1 LTSSQ
6 PPASNEEVPDHDA
19 DADVIEAG
27 PDPGRR
33 SPWPRLPPWSRGVP
47 WLLVLAETVVLV
59 VAVAVAVHYRAQARA
74 PHPGRAPT
82 ASVTTS
88 LPMPEMTTVALALPA
103 DGTVT
108 GTVVITAAALPGS
121 ALVEFTVSAV
131 ITGGQPGTVY
141 DLDGNDCSTTAP
153 LPDHV
158 WATGVTSAAGVADLV
173 GYAWTGAA
181 ADRFWLTLD
190 PSPVNPPPGLRG
202 QFAEGR
208 LTPFP
213 PGQAPCALSAAG

>member
-6 PPASNEEVPDHDA
+6 QATSNEEVPDHDA
-19 DADVIEAG
+19 DTDVIAG
-27 PDPGRR
+27 GPEPGRR
-33 SPWPRLPPWSRGVP
+33 PPWPGGLL
-47 WLLVLAETVVLV
+47 WLIVLAETVALA
-59 VAVAVAVHYRAQARA
+59 VAVPVAVHYRAQARA
-74 PHPGRAPT
+74 PHPGRAPA

-108 GTVVITAAALPGS
+108 GTVVITAAALPGGG
-121 ALVEFTVSAV
+121 LVEFTVSAV

-141 DLDGNDCSTTAP
+141 DLDGNDCSTTS
-153 LPDHV
+153 LLGDHV

-181 ADRFWLTLD
+181 ADRYWLALD

-202 QFAEGR
+202 QFAQGQ
-208 LTPFP
+208 LAPFP
-213 PGQAPCALSAAG
+213 AGQAPCAPSPAG

>member
-1 LTSSQ
+1 MTSSQ
-6 PPASNEEVPDHDA
+6 QATSNEEVPDHDA
-19 DADVIEAG
+19 DADADVIAAG
-27 PDPGRR
+27 PEPGRR
-33 SPWPRLPPWSRGVP
+33 PPWPGGLL
-47 WLLVLAETVVLV
+47 WLVVLAETVALA
-59 VAVAVAVHYRAQARA
+59 VAVAAAVHYRAQTRA
-74 PHPGRAPT
+74 PHPGRAPA

-108 GTVVITAAALPGS
+108 GTVVITAAALPG
-121 ALVEFTVSAV
+121 AGLLEFTVSAV

-181 ADRFWLTLD
+181 ADYYWLTLD
-190 PSPVNPPPGLRG
+190 PSPVNPPPGLHG

-208 LTPFP
+208 VASFP
-213 PGQAPCALSAAG
+213 AGQAPCAPSPAG

>member
-1 LTSSQ
+1 M
-6 PPASNEEVPDHDA
+6 ADHDA
-19 DADVIEAG
+19 DADVIAAG
-27 PDPGRR
+27 PEPGRR
-33 SPWPRLPPWSRGVP
+33 PPRPGGLL
-47 WLLVLAETVVLV
+47 WLIVLAETVALA

-74 PHPGRAPT
+74 PHPGRAPA

-103 DGTVT
+103 DGAVT
-108 GTVVITAAALPGS
+108 GTVVITAAALPGGG
-121 ALVEFTVSAV
+121 LVEFTVSAI

-181 ADRFWLTLD
+181 ADRYWLTLD

-202 QFAEGR
+202 QFAQGQ
-208 LTPFP
+208 LTSFP
-213 PGQAPCALSAAG
+213 SGQAPCVPSS

>member
-6 PPASNEEVPDHDA
+6 QATSNEEVPDHDA
-19 DADVIEAG
+19 DADVIAAG
-27 PDPGRR
+27 PEPGRR
-33 SPWPRLPPWSRGVP
+33 PPWPGGLL
-47 WLLVLAETVVLV
+47 WLIVLAETVALA

-74 PHPGRAPT
+74 PHPGRAPA

-108 GTVVITAAALPGS
+108 GTVVITAAALPGAS
-121 ALVEFTVSAV
+121 LVEFTVSAI

-141 DLDGNDCSTTAP
+141 DLDGNDCSATTA
-153 LPDHV
+153 LTDHV
-158 WATGVTSAAGVADLV
+158 WATGTAGPNGTADLI

-181 ADRFWLTLD
+181 TDRYWLALD
-190 PSPVNPPPGLRG
+190 PSPVNPPPGLHG

-208 LTPFP
+208 LAPFP
-213 PGQAPCALSAAG
+213 AGQAPCAPSP

>member
-1 LTSSQ
+1 
-6 PPASNEEVPDHDA
+6 VPDHDA
-19 DADVIEAG
+19 DADVIAAG
-27 PDPGRR
+27 SDPARR
-33 SPWPRLPPWSRGVP
+33 PPWPDGAP

-59 VAVAVAVHYRAQARA
+59 VAIAVAAHYRAQAGA
-74 PHPGRAPT
+74 PHPGHAPA

-88 LPMPEMTTVALALPA
+88 LPMPEMTTAALALPA

-108 GTVVITAAALPGS
+108 GTVVITAAALPGG

-141 DLDGNDCSTTAP
+141 DLDGDDCSTSSP
-153 LPDHV
+153 LTDHV

-181 ADRFWLTLD
+181 TDRYWLTLD
-190 PSPVNPPPGLRG
+190 PSPINPPPGLRG

-213 PGQAPCALSAAG
+213 PGQAPCALSPAG

>member
-6 PPASNEEVPDHDA
+6 QATSNKEVPDHDA
-19 DADVIEAG
+19 DADVIAAG
-27 PDPGRR
+27 PEPGRR
-33 SPWPRLPPWSRGVP
+33 PPWPGGLL
-47 WLLVLAETVVLV
+47 WLIVLAETVALA
-59 VAVAVAVHYRAQARA
+59 VAVPVAVHYHAQARA
-74 PHPGRAPT
+74 PHPARAPA

-108 GTVVITAAALPGS
+108 GTVVITTAALPGGG
-121 ALVEFTVSAV
+121 LVEFTVSAV
-131 ITGGQPGTVY
+131 ITGGQPSTVY

-181 ADRFWLTLD
+181 ADYYWLTLD
-190 PSPVNPPPGLRG
+190 PSPVNPPSGLHGRFAQG
-202 QFAEGR
+202 Q
-208 LTPFP
+208 LTSFP
-213 PGQAPCALSAAG
+213 PGQAPCAP

>member
-6 PPASNEEVPDHDA
+6 QVTSNEEVPDHDA
-19 DADVIEAG
+19 DADVIAAG
-27 PDPGRR
+27 SEPGRR
-33 SPWPRLPPWSRGVP
+33 PPRPGGLL
-47 WLLVLAETVVLV
+47 WLIVLAETVALA

-74 PHPGRAPT
+74 PHPGRAT
-82 ASVTTS
+82 AGSVTTS

-108 GTVVITAAALPGS
+108 GTVVITAAALPGDG
-121 ALVEFTVSAV
+121 LVEFTVSAV

-141 DLDGNDCSTTAP
+141 DLDGNDCSTTSP
-153 LPDHV
+153 LGDHV

-181 ADRFWLTLD
+181 ADRYWLTLD

-202 QFAEGR
+202 QFGQGQVA
-208 LTPFP
+208 PFP
-213 PGQAPCALSAAG
+213 AGQAPCAPSPAG

>member
-19 DADVIEAG
+19 DADVIAAG
-27 PDPGRR
+27 PEPGGR
-33 SPWPRLPPWSRGVP
+33 PFWPRHPLWPGGVL
-47 WLLVLAETVVLV
+47 WLVVLAETVALV

-74 PHPGRAPT
+74 PHPYRAPA

-103 DGTVT
+103 DWTVA
-108 GTVVITAAALPGS
+108 GTVVITAAALPGGG
-121 ALVEFTVSAV
+121 LVEFTVSAV
-131 ITGGQPGTVY
+131 VTGGQPGTVY

-158 WATGVTSAAGVADLV
+158 WATGVTSAAGVANLV

-181 ADRFWLTLD
+181 ADRYWLTLD

-202 QFAEGR
+202 QFAQGKVA
-208 LTPFP
+208 PFP
-213 PGQAPCALSAAG
+213 AGQAPCAPSPAG

>member
-1 LTSSQ
+1 MTSWQ
-6 PPASNEEVPDHDA
+6 QVTSNEEVPDPDA
-19 DADVIEAG
+19 DADVIAAG
-27 PDPGRR
+27 PEPGRR
-33 SPWPRLPPWSRGVP
+33 PPWPAGLL
-47 WLLVLAETVVLV
+47 WLIVLAETVALA

-74 PHPGRAPT
+74 PHPGRAPA

-108 GTVVITAAALPGS
+108 GTVVITAAALPG
-121 ALVEFTVSAV
+121 AGLLEFTVSAV

-181 ADRFWLTLD
+181 ADYYWLTLD
-190 PSPVNPPPGLRG
+190 PSPVNPPPGVHG

-208 LTPFP
+208 VAPFP
-213 PGQAPCALSAAG
+213 AGQAPCAPSPAG

>member
-6 PPASNEEVPDHDA
+6 QATSNEEVPDHDA
-19 DADVIEAG
+19 DADVIAAG
-27 PDPGRR
+27 PEPGRR
-33 SPWPRLPPWSRGVP
+33 PPWLGGLL
-47 WLLVLAETVVLV
+47 WLIVLAETVALA

-82 ASVTTS
+82 ASVNTS

-103 DGTVT
+103 DGIVT
-108 GTVVITAAALPGS
+108 GTVVITAAALPGGG
-121 ALVEFTVSAV
+121 LVEFTVSAV

-158 WATGVTSAAGVADLV
+158 WATGVTGAAGVADLV
-173 GYAWTGAA
+173 GYAWTGTA
-181 ADRFWLTLD
+181 ADYYWLTLD
-190 PSPVNPPPGLRG
+190 PSPVNPPPGLHG
-202 QFAEGR
+202 QFAQGR
-208 LTPFP
+208 VAPFP
-213 PGQAPCALSAAG
+213 AGQAPCAPSP

>member
-1 LTSSQ
+1 M
-6 PPASNEEVPDHDA
+6 PDHDA
-19 DADVIEAG
+19 DADVIAAG
-27 PDPGRR
+27 SDPARR
-33 SPWPRLPPWSRGVP
+33 PPWPGGAP

-59 VAVAVAVHYRAQARA
+59 VAIAVAVHYRAQAGA
-74 PHPGRAPT
+74 PHPGHAPA

-108 GTVVITAAALPGS
+108 GTVVITAAALPGG
-121 ALVEFTVSAV
+121 ALVEFTVSAA

-141 DLDGNDCSTTAP
+141 DLDGNDCSTSSP
-153 LPDHV
+153 LTDHV

-181 ADRFWLTLD
+181 TDRYWLTLD
-190 PSPVNPPPGLRG
+190 PSPINPPPGLRG

>member
-1 LTSSQ
+1 MTSSQ
-6 PPASNEEVPDHDA
+6 QATSNEEVPDHDA
-19 DADVIEAG
+19 DADVIAAG
-27 PDPGRR
+27 PEPGRR
-33 SPWPRLPPWSRGVP
+33 PPWLGGLL
-47 WLLVLAETVVLV
+47 WLIVLAETVALA

-74 PHPGRAPT
+74 PHPGRVPA

-108 GTVVITAAALPGS
+108 GTVVITAAALPGGG
-121 ALVEFTVSAV
+121 LVEFTVSAV

-158 WATGVTSAAGVADLV
+158 WATGVTGAAGVADLV

-181 ADRFWLTLD
+181 ADYYWLTLD
-190 PSPVNPPPGLRG
+190 PSPVNPPPGLHG
-202 QFAEGR
+202 QFAQGR
-208 LTPFP
+208 VAPFP
-213 PGQAPCALSAAG
+213 AGQAPCAPSPAG

>member
-6 PPASNEEVPDHDA
+6 QATSNEEVPDHDA
-19 DADVIEAG
+19 DADVIAAG
-27 PDPGRR
+27 PEPGRR
-33 SPWPRLPPWSRGVP
+33 PPWLGGLL
-47 WLLVLAETVVLV
+47 WLIVLAETVALA

-82 ASVTTS
+82 ASVNTS

-108 GTVVITAAALPGS
+108 GTVVITAAALPGGG
-121 ALVEFTVSAV
+121 LVEFTVSAV

-158 WATGVTSAAGVADLV
+158 WATGVTGAAGVADLV

-181 ADRFWLTLD
+181 ADYYWLTLD
-190 PSPVNPPPGLRG
+190 PSPVNPPPGLHG
-202 QFAEGR
+202 QFAQGR
-208 LTPFP
+208 AAPFP
-213 PGQAPCALSAAG
+213 AGQAPCTPSP